1 MPAAAT
7 EDPAVPSRAPLSRAI
22 PSRRHLPLA
31 ALLVVYLAAR
41 LLILTRVTVFISAD
55 SASYAGRP
63 PASIDALSFT
73 GHAPRPWGVPL
84 LYALAGTDH
93 TRVVLQWGIG
103 TLAWALLVCAC
114 WLWLRSLAARLL
126 AATALIVLAL
136 ARSVYS
142 WDEAILSEALT
153 ISLGVAALA
162 LLIIWTR
169 TRSRTALV
177 ALTVTAFW
185 WTFTRP
191 DVLPYVLLLTLAL
204 AASALRRHRRAA
216 AAGAVAAL
224 LAGLTW
230 QSVTVPT
237 IDQSYRSWGSGLSL
251 SEATFVYRLRFQILA
266 DPAVRG
272 VYQREFGMPR
282 CERAE
287 QIAQA
292 RPWAMAAF
300 IDAYRACPPLVEWT
314 QREKGTVSYRY
325 VLAEPGQYA
334 DSVVADL
341 PTTLGGTAGRYGAA
355 VPGVPAFPER
365 ILFPRPSDILP
376 RTGVVLLVCLTV
388 GLAAGAF
395 RRARWPALTG
405 LLTVAASAA
414 GAVAGML
421 YSAGEYGRF
430 GIQEA
435 VFLRIGLILLAAA
448 AIEAVAAVVT
458 DRLAARRRPAP
469 PGDDPTGP
477 GTAPPGDDPTGSGDG
492 PSPEP
497 TTDVVTTTG

>member
-1 MPAAAT
+1 MPKAAT
-7 EDPAVPSRAPLSRAI
+7 EAPAF

-31 ALLVVYLAAR
+31 ALLAVYLAAR
-41 LLILTRVTVFISAD
+41 LLILTRVTVFTSAD
-55 SASYAGRP
+55 SGSYAGRP

-114 WLWLRSLAARLL
+114 WLRLRSLPARLL
-126 AATALIVLAL
+126 AATALIALAL
-136 ARSVYS
+136 TRSVYS
-142 WDEAILSEALT
+142 WDEAILSESLT

-162 LLIIWTR
+162 LLAIWTR
-169 TRSRTALV
+169 TRSRTALI

-191 DVLPYVLLLTLAL
+191 DVLPYVLLLTAVL
-204 AASALRRHRRAA
+204 AAYALRPHRRAA
-216 AAGAVAAL
+216 AASAVLAL
-224 LAGLTW
+224 LAALIW
-230 QSVTVPT
+230 QGVTVPT
-237 IDQSYRSWGSGLSL
+237 IDHSYRSWGSGLSL
-251 SEATFVYRLRFQILA
+251 SEATFVYRLRFQILD

-272 VYQREFGMPR
+272 AHQREFGMPR

-287 QIAQA
+287 QIAQG

-300 IDAYRACPPLVEWT
+300 IDAYRDCPSLVRWA
-314 QREKGTVSYRY
+314 QREKGSVGYRY
-325 VLAEPGQYA
+325 ALAHPGHYA
-334 DSVVADL
+334 AAVRADL
-341 PTTLGGTAGRYGAA
+341 PITLGGTAGHYAAA
-355 VPGVPAFPER
+355 VPGVPDLPER
-365 ILFPRPSDILP
+365 ILFPRPSDVLP
-376 RTGVVLLVCLTV
+376 RAGLVLLVSLVV

-405 LLTVAASAA
+405 LLTVAASVA
-414 GAVAGML
+414 GAVAGMF

-448 AIEAVAAVVT
+448 ATEAVAAVVT
-458 DRLAARRRPAP
+458 DWLAARRRPAP
-469 PGDDPTGP
+469 PEDDPAHP
-477 GTAPPGDDPTGSGDG
+477 GTG

-497 TTDVVTTTG
+497 SADVVTTAG